1 MCAVRLSDAFIG
13 ARYLGEISV
22 YDLGG
27 ISAVSRRYPGG
38 ISQVINGVSL
48 EALIGKL
55 HAGNLDPKVRDLVYI
70 IIVIIIRMMMMI
82 NF

>member
-27 ISAVSRRYPGG
+27 ISAVSRRYLGG